1 MKSYVSKIQDLE
13 GELQRL
19 KNSNAKSRHFD
30 DWVDTDDSGFGS
42 KNVLFACGNEYSSDC
57 EAKSVDIAGRALE
70 VFMYY
75 HTVYLLF
82 FLLIHDSDVI
92 DNIIS

>member
-19 KNSNAKSRHFD
+19 KNSHAKSRLFD
-30 DWVDTDDSGFGS
+30 DLVDTYDSGFRS

-57 EAKSVDIAGRALE
+57 EDKSVDIAGRTLVV

-75 HTVYLLF
+75 TVYLLF
-82 FLLIHDSDVI
+82 VC
-92 DNIIS
+92 